1 MATSIDALDIQI
13 SAKATSANNAINR
26 LTKNLDKLSTSLN
39 GLNVSNVGGLS
50 TVANQTNAVASGS
63 TKMNNALKKTNATMR
78 STTQHAKSLASA
90 FGKFYANYFLIIRGA
105 KALWGSIEGT
115 ADYIEAY
122 NYYNVAFGK
131 IASEWKQDFARFGYD
146 NAEAYADSFVGR
158 MNETLGKLSGVQISV
173 GADGKGLLTDT
184 GMKNLGLNIQ
194 EITQYAS
201 QLASVTNSLGQTG
214 ETSLA
219 ISQSFTKLAGDIS
232 SLFNVDY
239 STVSKNLQSGLIGQS
254 RALYKYGIDITNAT
268 LQTYAYQLGLTK
280 AVSEMT
286 QAEKQQL
293 RLIAILDQSKVS
305 WGDLANTINSPSN
318 MIRQLTTNLK
328 ETGMVL
334 GQLFIPML
342 EHVLP
347 VVNGT
352 TIALKRLLTEIAGF
366 FGVEINFNEFG
377 QGYNE
382 LEEDNSDLS
391 DSYDDLA
398 SSIEEVKSQ
407 LLGFDEVNK
416 LSDTSATLSVGTED
430 NTIDLTDEI
439 VSATEEYQKVWDEA
453 FANMENTSQKW
464 ADTIGNAFDTLADY
478 LKPITDFSSE
488 NLENFYKSFLE
499 PLGSWTL
506 GTGLPKLADIFEDF
520 MNDIDWDDLAN
531 DLNNFYKGVEPF
543 VEGFGEGLLYFID
556 GLTDIGSGAIN
567 LIGDALG
574 VFGVTLQNIDPDIV
588 EGVGTALGILVPV
601 ILSMKAVDGIDKIL
615 DNAGKGIFNFVKS
628 IASHPYA
635 ALAIGITTLTSAIVS
650 MYDDFIEN
658 TEEGQLSARAE
669 ELSSAVDTLSTE
681 LSNTLAGID
690 GKYQYYENMAKDY
703 LELSAKYDTLSEN
716 DKNLVKQYADELGG
730 YSGEITGYIN
740 DITGEWE
747 GTNAQL
753 LQAIKNTRDYYKTQ
767 AYEKQKVG
775 YYEAIAEAE
784 IGLQDLET
792 TFENGLKQELLE
804 IAPDNV
810 KHLIEGIDISSG
822 FGISILEDTK
832 NINYRDKAMNDRIQ
846 KVIDAYRE
854 YNKVIEESEESIKS
868 VDKLMG
874 KTAKSSSAVADTVGN
889 GSNALKDILSELS
902 NAFTGKDFET
912 QKENLED
919 IAGGIDKVTIELED
933 FKIRSAHNSRT
944 TLQVNTGNF
953 TNALNYASNLFSDK
967 VNIMNSKPIIPS
979 VATANA
985 VGGFNTINA
994 EYSKKKKT
1002 IEDSR
1007 ISPSVNSST
1016 ATTGF
1021 ASILSTFNKVIGNP
1035 AVKVKYENDTTSLN
1049 NVVKHFSD
1057 IFKEAKITIGTEAT
1071 TGVGLL
1077 GIKRFATGGF
1087 VDEGQLFIAR
1097 EAGPELVGSMGGH
1110 TAVANNQQ
1118 ITDGI
1123 ARAVY
1128 GAFTS
1133 ALSATNR
1140 GSSGDIVINID
1151 GKQVFKAVQRQ
1162 ANNYVAQTGQTPF
1175 PI

>member
-1 MATSIDALDIQI
+1 MAQNIDALQIEI

-39 GLNVSNVGGLS
+39 SLNVSNVGGLS

-63 TKMNNALKKTNATMR
+63 TKMNNALKKTNTTMK
-78 STTQHAKSLASA
+78 STSKQAWSLARA

-105 KALWGSIEGT
+105 KALWGSIEST

-131 IASEWKQDFARFGYD
+131 IASEWQQDFARFGYD

-219 ISQSFTKLAGDIS
+219 IAQSFTKLAGDIS

-268 LQTYAYQLGLTK
+268 LQTKAYELGLSK

-286 QAEKQQL
+286 QAEKMQL
-293 RLIAILDQSKVS
+293 RTLVILEQSKVS

-318 MIRQLTTNLK
+318 MIRQLSTNLK
-328 ETGMVL
+328 EAGMVL

-342 EHVLP
+342 GHVLP
-347 VVNGT
+347 VVNGA

-366 FGVEINFNEFG
+366 FGVEIDFEKFG
-377 QGYNE
+377 QGYNQ
-382 LEEDNSDLS
+382 LEDETGDLA

-398 SSIEEVKSQ
+398 SSVKEAQNQFLS
-407 LLGFDEVNK
+407 FDDANK

-453 FANMENTSQKW
+453 FKNMELSSSKW
-464 ADTIGNAFDTLADY
+464 ADRVQKALDGIGTV
-478 LKPITDFSSE
+478 
-488 NLENFYKSFLE
+488 
-499 PLGSWTL
+499 
-506 GTGLPKLADIFEDF
+506 FEDF
-520 MNDIDWDDLAN
+520 AIGDFFKAGEDVSQLVI
-531 DLNNFYKGVEPF
+531 DLNNFIAKAIKNVDWKGIGNSVGLFLKGIKWLEVF
-543 VEGFGEGLLYFID
+543 KSLGDVLASAVEGALDFWLASFTESPFETVLLSAVALLNVSTIQNALSNKLGTSVSPLKISVYAAILFTGIELAEDLGNYIGEIIAGPIVDTSQFNFLDGALDDLVKIRQEAEGIEGILDEYLTLSFNFEGL
-556 GLTDIGSGAIN
+556 S
-567 LIGDALG
+567 
-574 VFGVTLQNIDPDIV
+574 
-588 EGVGTALGILVPV
+588 EE
-601 ILSMKAVDGIDKIL
+601 DKE
-615 DNAGKGIFNFVKS
+615 KVKS
-628 IASHPYA
+628 YA
-635 ALAIGITTLTSAIVS
+635 DVIGLYAPDAVKYIDQITGAWKGT
-650 MYDDFIEN
+650 
-658 TEEGQLSARAE
+658 GE
-669 ELSSAVDTLSTE
+669 ELSKLIKKTE
-681 LSNTLAGID
+681 LYSKLTTTQTTLAELESAKESAKQKLDSLEKKAASLSPLDVMLNSKQVWDLKTEINAVT
-690 GKYQYYENMAKDY
+690 QEYENYNKQIKTVKG
-703 LELSAKYDTLSEN
+703 LQ
-716 DKNLVKQYADELGG
+716 KN
-730 YSGEITGYIN
+730 YI
-740 DITGEWE
+740 D
-747 GTNAQL
+747 QL
-753 LQAIKNTRDYYKTQ
+753 N
-767 AYEKQKVG
+767 
-775 YYEAIAEAE
+775 E
-784 IGLQDLET
+784 IGESIDYIDEKSHDGSGRRR
-792 TFENGLKQELLE
+792 ESVEE
-804 IAPDNV
+804 A
-810 KHLIEGIDISSG
+810 IEGINDVNNE
-822 FGISILEDTK
+822 LK
-832 NINYRDKAMNDRIQ
+832 N
-846 KVIDAYRE
+846 
-854 YNKVIEESEESIKS
+854 
-868 VDKLMG
+868 
-874 KTAKSSSAVADTVGN
+874 
-889 GSNALKDILSELS
+889 
-902 NAFTGKDFET
+902 
-912 QKENLED
+912 
-919 IAGGIDKVTIELED
+919 
-933 FKIRSAHNSRT
+933 FKIQSEHNGKT
-944 TLQVNTGNF
+944 TLQMNASKF
-953 TNALNYASNLFSDK
+953 TNTLNYASNLFSDK

-985 VGGFNTINA
+985 VGGFNIINN

-1057 IFKEAKITIGTEAT
+1057 IFKEAKITIGTDAT

-1077 GIKRFATGGF
+1077 GIQKRAMGGF

-1140 GSSGDIVINID
+1140 GSSGDIIVNID
-1151 GKQVFKAVQRQ
+1151 GKQVFKAVQKQ
-1162 ANNYVAQTGQTPF
+1162 ATNYVAQTGQTPF

>member
-1 MATSIDALDIQI
+1 MAQNIDALQIEI

-39 GLNVSNVGGLS
+39 SLNVGNAGGLS

-63 TKMNNALKKTNATMR
+63 TKMNNALKKTNTTMK
-78 STTQHAKSLASA
+78 STSKQAWSLARA

-105 KALWGSIEGT
+105 KALWGSIEST

-146 NAEAYADSFVGR
+146 NAEEYAESFTGR

-173 GADGKGLLTDT
+173 DADGKGLLTDT

-268 LQTYAYQLGLTK
+268 LQTYAYELGLTK

-293 RLIAILDQSKVS
+293 RTIAILDQSKVS

-318 MIRQLTTNLK
+318 MIRQLSTNLK
-328 ETGMVL
+328 EAGMVL
-334 GQLFIPML
+334 GQLFMPML

-347 VVNGT
+347 VVNGA

-366 FGVEINFNEFG
+366 FGVEIDFEKFG

-453 FANMENTSQKW
+453 FKNMELSSSKW
-464 ADTIGNAFDTLADY
+464 ADRVQKALDGIGTV
-478 LKPITDFSSE
+478 
-488 NLENFYKSFLE
+488 
-499 PLGSWTL
+499 
-506 GTGLPKLADIFEDF
+506 FEDF
-520 MNDIDWDDLAN
+520 AIGDFFKAGEDVSQLVI
-531 DLNNFYKGVEPF
+531 DLNNFIAKAIKNVDWKGIGNSVGLFLKGIKWLEVF
-543 VEGFGEGLLYFID
+543 KSLGDVLASAVEGALDFWLASFTESPFETVLLSAVALLNVSTIQNALSNKLGTSVSPLKISVYAAILFTGIELAEDLGNYIGEIIAGPIVDTSQFNFLDGALDDLVKIRQEAEGIEGILDEYLTLSFNFEGLSEEDKEKVKGYADVIGLYAPDAVKYID
-556 GLTDIGSGAIN
+556 QITGAWK
-567 LIGDALG
+567 
-574 VFGVTLQNIDPDIV
+574 
-588 EGVGTALGILVPV
+588 GTG
-601 ILSMKAVDGIDKIL
+601 
-615 DNAGKGIFNFVKS
+615 
-628 IASHPYA
+628 
-635 ALAIGITTLTSAIVS
+635 
-650 MYDDFIEN
+650 
-658 TEEGQLSARAE
+658 E
-669 ELSSAVDTLSTE
+669 ELSKLIKKTE
-681 LSNTLAGID
+681 LYSKLTTTQTTLA
-690 GKYQYYENMAKDY
+690 E
-703 LELSAKYDTLSEN
+703 LESAKES
-716 DKNLVKQYADELGG
+716 A
-730 YSGEITGYIN
+730 
-740 DITGEWE
+740 
-747 GTNAQL
+747 
-753 LQAIKNTRDYYKTQ
+753 
-767 AYEKQKVG
+767 KQKLDSLEKKAASLSPLDVMLNSKQVWDLKTEIDAVTQE
-775 YYEAIAEAE
+775 YESYNKQIKTTKGLQKKYIDQLNE
-784 IGLQDLET
+784 IGESIDYIDEKSHGGSGRRR
-792 TFENGLKQELLE
+792 ESVEE
-804 IAPDNV
+804 A
-810 KHLIEGIDISSG
+810 IEGINDVNNE
-822 FGISILEDTK
+822 LK
-832 NINYRDKAMNDRIQ
+832 N
-846 KVIDAYRE
+846 
-854 YNKVIEESEESIKS
+854 
-868 VDKLMG
+868 
-874 KTAKSSSAVADTVGN
+874 
-889 GSNALKDILSELS
+889 
-902 NAFTGKDFET
+902 
-912 QKENLED
+912 
-919 IAGGIDKVTIELED
+919 
-933 FKIRSAHNSRT
+933 FKIQSEHNGKT
-944 TLQVNTGNF
+944 TLQMNASNF
-953 TNALNYASNLFSDK
+953 TNTLNYASNLFSDK

-985 VGGFNTINA
+985 IGGFNTVNN

-1002 IEDSR
+1002 IEDSK

-1057 IFKEAKITIGTEAT
+1057 IFKEAKITIGTDAT

-1077 GIKRFATGGF
+1077 GIQKRAMGGF

-1133 ALSATNR
+1133 ALSTTNR
-1140 GSSGDIVINID
+1140 GSSGDIIVNID